1 MRMKQFIWMAA
12 AAAALVSCSPKIG
25 YQVYEVRSHDLT
37 QEKNAMVFENGDCKV
52 SYNLWGNGGSM
63 AFIFENK
70 TDRDIFIDMTQSFFI
85 KNGAAFDYYAD
96 RTYVTRSYAGLSAG
110 YSVSG
115 YARLYDYFSG
125 VYRVPAVLS
134 LKESAG
140 LSRAVTVREP
150 EYVCVPAK
158 SHKIISVYE
167 IDPSR
172 IVTCEKPKDYPKTK
186 AVVATYSEDNTPLR
200 LNNRIAYS
208 FEEDNKSLK
217 HIDNTF
223 WVSSVQ
229 NYRDKAILEKRKVN
243 VGCYADVKKKIRYF
257 KVKGPNLFYITY
269 DWKNV
274 MMFSE

>member
-1 MRMKQFIWMAA
+1 MKQFIWMAA

-37 QEKNAMVFENGDCKV
+37 QEKNAMVFENEDCKV

-96 RTYVTRSYAGLSAG
+96 RTYEARSYAGISAG

-115 YARLYDYFSG
+115 YTRLYNYFTG
-125 VYRVPAVLS
+125 VYRAPAALS

-140 LSRAVTVREP
+140 LSNAVTVREP
-150 EYVCVPAK
+150 EYVCIPAK

-167 IDPSR
+167 IAPSR
-172 IVTCEKPKDYPKTK
+172 IITCDKQKDYPNRTS
-186 AVVATYSEDNTPLR
+186 VVNTYSEDNTPLR

-208 FEEDNKSLK
+208 FEESNKSLK

-229 NYRDKAILEKRKVN
+229 NFRDKWIFEEKKEN
-243 VGCYADVKKKIRYF
+243 VGCYTDVKKKVKYF
-257 KVKGPNLFYITY
+257 KVGGPNHFYITY
-269 DWKNV
+269 DWKSA
-274 MMFSE
+274 MSFSE

>member
-1 MRMKQFIWMAA
+1 MKQFIWMAA

-37 QEKNAMVFENGDCKV
+37 QEKNAMVFENEDCKV

-96 RTYVTRSYAGLSAG
+96 RTYEARSYAGISAG

-115 YARLYDYFSG
+115 YTRLYNYFTG
-125 VYRVPAVLS
+125 VYRAPAALS

-140 LSRAVTVREP
+140 LSNAVTVREP
-150 EYVCVPAK
+150 EYVCIPAK

-167 IDPSR
+167 IAPSR
-172 IVTCEKPKDYPKTK
+172 IITCDKQKDYPNRTS
-186 AVVATYSEDNTPLR
+186 VVNTYSEDNTPLR

-208 FEEDNKSLK
+208 FEESNKSLK

-229 NYRDKAILEKRKVN
+229 NFRDKWIFEEKKEN
-243 VGCYADVKKKIRYF
+243 VGCYTDVRKKVKYF
-257 KVKGPNLFYITY
+257 KVGGPNHFYITY
-269 DWKNV
+269 DWKSA
-274 MMFSE
+274 MSFSE

>member
-1 MRMKQFIWMAA
+1 
-12 AAAALVSCSPKIG
+12 
-25 YQVYEVRSHDLT
+25 
-37 QEKNAMVFENGDCKV
+37 MVFENEDCKV

-96 RTYVTRSYAGLSAG
+96 RTYEARSYAGISAG

-115 YARLYDYFSG
+115 YTRLYNYFTG
-125 VYRVPAVLS
+125 VYRAPAALS

-140 LSRAVTVREP
+140 LSNAVTVREP
-150 EYVCVPAK
+150 EFVCIPAK

-167 IDPSR
+167 IDPR
-172 IVTCEKPKDYPKTK
+172 RVITCDKKKDYPKTT
-186 AVVATYSEDNTPLR
+186 AMVETYSEDNTPLR

-208 FEEDNKSLK
+208 FEESNKSLK
-217 HIDNTF
+217 HIDNSF

-229 NYRDKAILEKRKVN
+229 NFRDKWIFEEKKEN
-243 VGCYADVKKKIRYF
+243 VGCYANVKKKVKYF

-269 DWKNV
+269 DWKSV
-274 MMFSE
+274 IGFSE

>member
-1 MRMKQFIWMAA
+1 MKQFIWMAA
-12 AAAALVSCSPKIG
+12 AAVALVSCSPKIG

-37 QEKNAMVFENGDCKV
+37 QEKNAMVFENEDCKV

-96 RTYVTRSYAGLSAG
+96 RTYEARSYAGISAG

-115 YARLYDYFSG
+115 YARLYDYFTG
-125 VYRVPAVLS
+125 VYRAPAALS

-229 NYRDKAILEKRKVN
+229 NYRDKAILEKKKVN

-274 MMFSE
+274 MSLSE